1 MIEDFRRRLA
11 AGEVVLID
19 GGTGTELEARGVPMN
34 GAVWC
39 GVAVLDHQD
48 TVRGVHED
56 YIRAGAEV
64 IAANTFP
71 SNRLALEPAGFG
83 DRVAEINRRAVETA
97 RQAREN
103 AAERPVLVAGSLS
116 PHSAEGIPDPQPSPE
131 RVLDCFREQVAIQA
145 EAGVDLFALE
155 MIPSAFYGRPA
166 AQAAAESGLPV
177 WLGTTSWSG
186 DGGWE
191 HDEGGLGALVAEL
204 VEVAGPS
211 VMSVNAMHTDI
222 EDIEPALDEIE
233 RGWDGV
239 LGAYA
244 HHGDWI
250 PPNWIFKDVAP
261 ERYADAAERWVGRGV
276 QIVGGCCGIRP
287 AHIAVLRERLPRH
300 VPEAARRP
308 AQPSV
313 DA

>member
-1 MIEDFRRRLA
+1 MVEEFMRRLA
-11 AGEVVLID
+11 DGEVVLID

-48 TVRGVHED
+48 VVRGVHED

-83 DRVAEINRRAVETA
+83 DRVAEINRLAVQTA

-103 AAERPVLVAGSLS
+103 AAERPVLIAGSLS
-116 PHSAEGIPDPQPSPE
+116 PHSALGIPDPQPDPGT
-131 RVLDCFREQVAIQA
+131 VLACFREQVAVQA

-155 MIPSAFYGRPA
+155 MIPSAYYGMPA

-177 WLGTTSWSG
+177 WLGMTSWSG
-186 DGGWE
+186 EGGWSHE
-191 HDEGGLGALVAEL
+191 DGLSGLVKEL
-204 VEVAGPS
+204 VRPG
-211 VMSVNAMHTDI
+211 VMSVNAMHSEI
-222 EDIEPALDEIE
+222 EAIHPALDQIE
-233 RGWDGV
+233 REWDGV

-244 HHGDWI
+244 HHGDWS
-250 PPNWIFKDVAP
+250 PPNFIFKDITPEQYLTAAQSWVA
-261 ERYADAAERWVGRGV
+261 RGV

-287 AHIAVLRERLPRH
+287 QHIARLKQELPTRI
-300 VPEAARRP
+300 PDNARRT
-308 AQPSV
+308 V
-313 DA
+313 